1 MAESKSGKAT
11 PTAGKRRG
19 VLFDVDGTL
28 IDSSY
33 FHAMAWWQA
42 FRREGLDVQMSAI
55 HRCVGM
61 GGDKLI
67 QALVPGCSEDM
78 QEDLKS
84 AHGAVF
90 STFWPALRTFDA
102 ARELLSAISESG
114 LAVGL
119 ASSAQERDLE
129 VSRQLLDG
137 GSSSGES
144 SDGGGAAIDAWTSSN
159 DAKESKPE
167 PDILLACLEK
177 LELSPEDVVFIG
189 DAVWDV
195 KAGAAIGVPVI
206 GLLCGGIS
214 EAELREAGA
223 AEVYDN
229 PRHLLEQLE
238 SSIIGRLTEG
248 QPGA

>member
-1 MAESKSGKAT
+1 MLTVAGSKK
-11 PTAGKRRG
+11 RG

-33 FHAMAWWQA
+33 FHAFAWWQA
-42 FRREGLDVQMSAI
+42 FRREDMDVQISDI

-67 QALVPGCSEDM
+67 QQLVPDCTEEL
-78 QEDLKS
+78 QEGLKS

-90 STFWPALRTFDA
+90 STFWPSLRTFDA
-102 ARELLSAISESG
+102 ARDLLAACSDAG

-129 VSRQLLDG
+129 VSRRLLDA
-137 GSSSGES
+137 GSS
-144 SDGGGAAIDAWTSSN
+144 IDAWTSSN
-159 DAKESKPE
+159 DAEESKPA
-167 PDILLACLEK
+167 PDILLACIEK
-177 LELSPEDVVFIG
+177 LELKPEDVVFVG

-195 KAGAAIGVPVI
+195 KAASSIGVPAI
-206 GLLCGGIS
+206 ALTCGGIS
-214 EAELREAGA
+214 EGELREAGA

-229 PRHLLEQLE
+229 PRHLLEHLE
-238 SSIIGRLTEG
+238 GSAIGRLASGLES
-248 QPGA
+248 

>member
-1 MAESKSGKAT
+1 VAADVKSQK
-11 PTAGKRRG
+11 KRG

-42 FRREGLDVQMSAI
+42 FRREGLDIEMSAI
-55 HRCVGM
+55 HRRVGM

-67 QALVPGCSEDM
+67 QSLVPDCTDEM

-90 STFWPALRTFDA
+90 STFWPTLRPFDSARDLLA
-102 ARELLSAISESG
+102 ACSDAG

-119 ASSAQERDLE
+119 ASSAQERDLD
-129 VSRQLLDG
+129 VSRHLLDA
-137 GSSSGES
+137 GSS
-144 SDGGGAAIDAWTSSN
+144 IDAWTSSS
-159 DAKESKPE
+159 DAEESKPA
-167 PDILLACLEK
+167 PDILVACLEK
-177 LELSPEDVVFIG
+177 LGVSPEDAVFVG

-195 KAGAAIGVPVI
+195 KAGAAIGVPVVA
-206 GLLCGGIS
+206 LTCGGIS
-214 EAELREAGA
+214 EAELRDAGA

-229 PRHLLEQLE
+229 PQHLLERLE
-238 SSIIGRLTEG
+238 TSLIGKLIGRG
-248 QPGA
+248 QGD

>member
-1 MAESKSGKAT
+1 MATDEAT
-11 PTAGKRRG
+11 KKKRG

-42 FRREGLDVQMSAI
+42 FRREGLDVEMSAI
-55 HRCVGM
+55 HRRVGM
-61 GGDKLI
+61 GGDRLV
-67 QALVPGCSEDM
+67 QSLVPDCPEDM

-90 STFWPALRTFDA
+90 STFWPALRTFDSVRDLLA
-102 ARELLSAISESG
+102 ACSDAG

-129 VSRQLLDG
+129 VSRHLLDA
-137 GSSSGES
+137 GSS
-144 SDGGGAAIDAWTSSN
+144 IDAWTSSN
-159 DAKESKPE
+159 DAKQSKPA
-167 PDILLACLEK
+167 PDILEACLEK
-177 LELSPEDVVFIG
+177 LGLGPEDVVFVG

-206 GLLCGGIS
+206 ALTCGGIS
-214 EAELREAGA
+214 EAELRDAGA

-229 PRHLLEQLE
+229 PRHLLEHLE
-238 SSIIGRLTEG
+238 TSIIGQLMAGSRDT
-248 QPGA
+248 

>member
-1 MAESKSGKAT
+1 MASDSRSGK
-11 PTAGKRRG
+11 KRG

-33 FHAMAWWQA
+33 FHAIAWWQA
-42 FRREGLDVQMSAI
+42 FRREGLDIQISAI

-67 QALVPGCSEDM
+67 EHLVPDCAQAT
-78 QEDLKS
+78 QEALKS

-90 STFWPALRTFDA
+90 STFWPSLRPFDSARDLLA
-102 ARELLSAISESG
+102 ACADAG

-119 ASSAQERDLE
+119 ASSAQQRDLN
-129 VSRQLLDG
+129 VTRRVLDA
-137 GSSSGES
+137 
-144 SDGGGAAIDAWTSSN
+144 DTAIDAWTSSN
-159 DAKESKPE
+159 DAEESKPA

-177 LELSPEDVVFIG
+177 LELSPADVVYVG

-195 KAGAAIGVPVI
+195 LAASAIGVPAI
-206 GLLCGGIS
+206 ALTCGGIS

-229 PRHLLEQLE
+229 PRHLLENLE
-238 SSIIGRLTEG
+238 SSAIGKLSAG
-248 QPGA
+248 QLSGEDAGPGGAGL

>member
-1 MAESKSGKAT
+1 MKSQK
-11 PTAGKRRG
+11 KRA

-42 FRREGLDVQMSAI
+42 FRREGLDIEVSAI
-55 HRCVGM
+55 HRRVGM

-67 QALVPGCSEDM
+67 QSLVPDCTDEM

-90 STFWPALRTFDA
+90 STFWPTLRPFDSARDLLA
-102 ARELLSAISESG
+102 ACSDAG

-119 ASSAQERDLE
+119 ASSAQQRDLD
-129 VSRQLLDG
+129 VSRHLLDA
-137 GSSSGES
+137 GSS
-144 SDGGGAAIDAWTSSN
+144 IDAWTSSN
-159 DAKESKPE
+159 DAEESKPA
-167 PDILLACLEK
+167 PDILVACLEK
-177 LELSPEDVVFIG
+177 LGVDPEDAVFVG

-195 KAGAAIGVPVI
+195 KAGAAIGVPVVA
-206 GLLCGGIS
+206 LTCGGIS
-214 EAELREAGA
+214 EAELRDAGA

-229 PRHLLEQLE
+229 PQHLLEHLE
-238 SSIIGRLTEG
+238 TSLIGKLSGR
-248 QPGA
+248 AS

>member
-1 MAESKSGKAT
+1 MSTSANARSKK
-11 PTAGKRRG
+11 RG

-33 FHAMAWWQA
+33 FHAFAWWQA
-42 FRREGLDVQMSAI
+42 FRREGLDIQVSDI

-67 QALVPGCSEDM
+67 QHLVPDCPEGM
-78 QEDLKS
+78 REDLKS

-90 STFWPALRTFDA
+90 STFWPSLRAFDSARDLLA
-102 ARELLSAISESG
+102 ACSDAG

-129 VSRQLLDG
+129 VSRRVLDAG
-137 GSSSGES
+137 TS
-144 SDGGGAAIDAWTSSN
+144 IHAWTSSN
-159 DAKESKPE
+159 DAEESKPA
-167 PDILLACLEK
+167 PDILLACLKK
-177 LELSPEDVVFIG
+177 LDLNPQDVVFVG

-195 KAGAAIGVPVI
+195 KAASAIGIPAI
-206 GLLCGGIS
+206 ALTCGGIS
-214 EAELREAGA
+214 EAELRDAGA

-229 PRHLLEQLE
+229 PRHLLESLE
-238 SSIIGRLTEG
+238 SSALGRLAAG
-248 QPGA
+248 R

>member
-1 MAESKSGKAT
+1 VASDSKSGQKH
-11 PTAGKRRG
+11 G

-33 FHAMAWWQA
+33 FHAIAWWQA
-42 FRREGLDVQMSAI
+42 FRREGLDTQISAI

-67 QALVPGCSEDM
+67 EHLVPDCTQDM

-90 STFWPALRTFDA
+90 STYWPSLRPFDSARDLLA
-102 ARELLSAISESG
+102 ACADAG

-119 ASSAQERDLE
+119 ASSAQERDLN
-129 VSRQLLDG
+129 VARRLLDAG
-137 GSSSGES
+137 TT
-144 SDGGGAAIDAWTSSN
+144 IDAWTSSN
-159 DAKESKPE
+159 DAEESKPA

-177 LELSPEDVVFIG
+177 LELSAADVVYVG

-195 KAGAAIGVPVI
+195 LAAAAIGVPAI
-206 GLLCGGIS
+206 ALTCGGIS

-229 PRHLLEQLE
+229 PRHLLENLE
-238 SSIIGRLTEG
+238 SSAIGKLSAG
-248 QPGA
+248 QLSGGVTGPGGAEP

>member
-1 MAESKSGKAT
+1 MATGSKSVK
-11 PTAGKRRG
+11 KRG

-33 FHAMAWWQA
+33 FHALAWWQA
-42 FRREGLDVQMSAI
+42 FRREGLDIQVSAI

-67 QALVPGCSEDM
+67 EHLVPGCAEDV

-90 STFWPALRTFDA
+90 STFWPSLRPFDA
-102 ARELLSAISESG
+102 ARDLLAACSGAG

-119 ASSAQERDLE
+119 ASSAQARDLD
-129 VSRQLLDG
+129 VSRRLLDAG
-137 GSSSGES
+137 TS
-144 SDGGGAAIDAWTSSN
+144 IDAWTSSN
-159 DAKESKPE
+159 DAEESKPA

-177 LELSPEDVVFIG
+177 LDLSPEDVVFVG

-195 KAGAAIGVPVI
+195 KAAAAIGVPAI
-206 GLLCGGIS
+206 ALTCGGIS

-223 AEVYDN
+223 AEVYEN
-229 PRHLLEQLE
+229 PRHLLENFPDSALGKLSSRE
-238 SSIIGRLTEG
+238 SAVRP
-248 QPGA
+248 PGF

>member
-1 MAESKSGKAT
+1 VASDSKSGQKH
-11 PTAGKRRG
+11 G

-33 FHAMAWWQA
+33 FHAIAWWQA
-42 FRREGLDVQMSAI
+42 FRREGLDIQISAI

-67 QALVPGCSEDM
+67 EHLVPDCTQDM

-90 STFWPALRTFDA
+90 STYWPSLRPFDSARDLLA
-102 ARELLSAISESG
+102 ACADAG

-119 ASSAQERDLE
+119 ASSAQERDLN
-129 VSRQLLDG
+129 VARRLLDAG
-137 GSSSGES
+137 TT
-144 SDGGGAAIDAWTSSN
+144 IDAWTSSN
-159 DAKESKPE
+159 DAEESKPA

-177 LELSPEDVVFIG
+177 LELSASDVVYVG

-195 KAGAAIGVPVI
+195 LAAAAIGVPAI
-206 GLLCGGIS
+206 ALTCGGIS

-229 PRHLLEQLE
+229 PRHLLENLE
-238 SSIIGRLTEG
+238 SSAIGKLSAG
-248 QPGA
+248 QLSGGVTGPGGAEP

>member
-1 MAESKSGKAT
+1 MAAEVKSQKTRA
-11 PTAGKRRG
+11 

-42 FRREGLDVQMSAI
+42 FRREGLDIEMSAI
-55 HRCVGM
+55 HRRVGM

-67 QALVPGCSEDM
+67 QSLVPDCTDEM

-90 STFWPALRTFDA
+90 STFWPTLRPFDSACDLLA
-102 ARELLSAISESG
+102 ACSNAG

-119 ASSAQERDLE
+119 ASSAQERDLD
-129 VSRQLLDG
+129 VSRHLLDA
-137 GSSSGES
+137 GSS
-144 SDGGGAAIDAWTSSN
+144 IDAWTSSD
-159 DAKESKPE
+159 DAEESKPA
-167 PDILLACLEK
+167 PDILMACLEK
-177 LELSPEDVVFIG
+177 LGVDPEDAVFVG

-195 KAGAAIGVPVI
+195 KAGAAIGVPVVA
-206 GLLCGGIS
+206 LTCGGIS
-214 EAELREAGA
+214 EAELRDAGA

-229 PRHLLEQLE
+229 PQQLLEHLE
-238 SSIIGRLTEG
+238 TSLIGKLSGRG
-248 QPGA
+248 S

>member
-1 MAESKSGKAT
+1 MAGAKK
-11 PTAGKRRG
+11 RG

-33 FHAMAWWQA
+33 FHAFAWWQA
-42 FRREGLDVQMSAI
+42 FRREDMDVQISDI

-67 QALVPGCSEDM
+67 RQLVPDCTEEL

-90 STFWPALRTFDA
+90 STFWPSLRTFDA
-102 ARELLSAISESG
+102 ARDLLAACSDAG

-129 VSRQLLDG
+129 VSRRLLDA
-137 GSSSGES
+137 GS
-144 SDGGGAAIDAWTSSN
+144 AIDAWTSSN
-159 DAKESKPE
+159 DAEESKPA
-167 PDILLACLEK
+167 PDILLACIEK
-177 LELSPEDVVFIG
+177 LELKPEDVVFVG

-195 KAGAAIGVPVI
+195 KAASSIGVPAI
-206 GLLCGGIS
+206 ALTCGGIS
-214 EAELREAGA
+214 EGELREAGA

-229 PRHLLEQLE
+229 PRHLLEHLE
-238 SSIIGRLTEG
+238 GSAIGRLASG
-248 QPGA
+248 L

>member
-1 MAESKSGKAT
+1 MASDAKSGRK
-11 PTAGKRRG
+11 RG

-33 FHAMAWWQA
+33 FHALAWWQA
-42 FRREGLDVQMSAI
+42 FRREGLDIQVSAI

-61 GGDKLI
+61 GGEKLI
-67 QALVPGCSEDM
+67 ERLVPGCGKDM

-90 STFWPALRTFDA
+90 STFWPSLRPFDA
-102 ARELLSAISESG
+102 ARNLLAACSDAG

-119 ASSAQERDLE
+119 ASSAQERDLD
-129 VSRQLLDG
+129 VSRRLLDAG
-137 GSSSGES
+137 MS
-144 SDGGGAAIDAWTSSN
+144 IDAWTSSN
-159 DAKESKPE
+159 DAAEGKPA

-177 LELSPEDVVFIG
+177 LDLSPADVIFVG

-195 KAGAAIGVPVI
+195 LAAAAIGVPAI
-206 GLLCGGIS
+206 ALTCGGIS
-214 EAELREAGA
+214 EAELRDAGA

-229 PRHLLEQLE
+229 PRHLLENLG
-238 SSIIGRLTEG
+238 SSAIGKLSAGE
-248 QPGA
+248 PGP

>member
-1 MAESKSGKAT
+1 MAGSKK
-11 PTAGKRRG
+11 RG

-33 FHAMAWWQA
+33 FHAFAWWQA
-42 FRREGLDVQMSAI
+42 FRREDMDVQISDI

-67 QALVPGCSEDM
+67 QQLVPDCTEEL

-90 STFWPALRTFDA
+90 STFWPSLRTFDA
-102 ARELLSAISESG
+102 ARDLLAACSDAG

-129 VSRQLLDG
+129 VSRRLLDA
-137 GSSSGES
+137 GSS
-144 SDGGGAAIDAWTSSN
+144 IDAWTSSN
-159 DAKESKPE
+159 DAEESKPA
-167 PDILLACLEK
+167 PDILLACIEK
-177 LELSPEDVVFIG
+177 LELKPEDVVFVG

-195 KAGAAIGVPVI
+195 KAASSIGVPAI
-206 GLLCGGIS
+206 ALTCGGIS
-214 EAELREAGA
+214 EGELRDAGA

-229 PRHLLEQLE
+229 PRHLLEHLE
-238 SSIIGRLTEG
+238 GSAIGRLASGLES
-248 QPGA
+248 

>member
-1 MAESKSGKAT
+1 VKK
-11 PTAGKRRG
+11 RG

-33 FHAMAWWQA
+33 FHALAWWQA
-42 FRREGLDVQMSAI
+42 FRREGLDIQVSAI

-67 QALVPGCSEDM
+67 EHLVPGCAKDI

-90 STFWPALRTFDA
+90 STFWPSLRPFDA
-102 ARELLSAISESG
+102 ARDLLAACSDAG

-119 ASSAQERDLE
+119 ASSAQERDLD
-129 VSRQLLDG
+129 VSRRLLDAG
-137 GSSSGES
+137 TS
-144 SDGGGAAIDAWTSSN
+144 IDAWTSSN
-159 DAKESKPE
+159 DAKESKPA

-177 LELSPEDVVFIG
+177 LDLSPEDVVFVG

-195 KAGAAIGVPVI
+195 KAAAAIGVPAVA
-206 GLLCGGIS
+206 LTCGGIS

-229 PRHLLEQLE
+229 PRHLLENFQASALGKLRSRE
-238 SSIIGRLTEG
+238 PTVRP
-248 QPGA
+248 PGF

>member
-1 MAESKSGKAT
+1 MAADSKSGK
-11 PTAGKRRG
+11 KRG

-33 FHAMAWWQA
+33 FHALAWWQA
-42 FRREGLDVQMSAI
+42 FRREGLDIQISAI

-67 QALVPGCSEDM
+67 DHLVPECSKDM

-90 STFWPALRTFDA
+90 ATFWPSLRPFDS
-102 ARELLSAISESG
+102 ARDLLSACSDAG

-119 ASSAQERDLE
+119 ASSAQERDLN
-129 VSRQLLDG
+129 VTRRLLDAG
-137 GSSSGES
+137 TS
-144 SDGGGAAIDAWTSSN
+144 IDAWTSSN
-159 DAKESKPE
+159 DADESKPA

-177 LELSPEDVVFIG
+177 LGLRPADVVYVG

-195 KAGAAIGVPVI
+195 KAAAAIGVPAI
-206 GLLCGGIS
+206 ALTCGGIS
-214 EAELREAGA
+214 EAELRDAGA
-223 AEVYDN
+223 AEVYEN
-229 PRHLLEQLE
+229 PRHLLENLK
-238 SSIIGRLTEG
+238 SSAIGKLSAGKLGGEDSG
-248 QPGA
+248 PGGR

>member
-1 MAESKSGKAT
+1 MSTSAKPHSRK
-11 PTAGKRRG
+11 RG

-33 FHAMAWWQA
+33 FHALAWWQA
-42 FRREGLDVQMSAI
+42 FRREGLDIEMSAI
-55 HRCVGM
+55 HRLVGM
-61 GGDKLI
+61 GGDRLI
-67 QALVPGCSEDM
+67 QNLVPDCSEDM

-90 STFWPALRTFDA
+90 STFWPTLRAFDSVRDLLA
-102 ARELLSAISESG
+102 ACSGKG

-119 ASSAQERDLE
+119 ASSAQERDLD
-129 VSRQLLDG
+129 VSRGVIDA
-137 GSSSGES
+137 GSS
-144 SDGGGAAIDAWTSSN
+144 IDAWTSSN
-159 DAKESKPE
+159 DAKESKPA
-167 PDILLACLEK
+167 PDILVACLKK
-177 LELSPEDVVFIG
+177 LDVSPEDAVFVG

-206 GLLCGGIS
+206 ALTCGGIS

-229 PRHLLEQLE
+229 PRHLLQHLKT
-238 SSIIGRLTEG
+238 SLIGKLAAGR
-248 QPGA
+248 

>member
-1 MAESKSGKAT
+1 MKT
-11 PTAGKRRG
+11 RG

-33 FHAMAWWQA
+33 FHALAWWQA
-42 FRREGLDVQMSAI
+42 FRREGLDIQVSAI

-67 QALVPGCSEDM
+67 EHLAPGCAEDV

-90 STFWPALRTFDA
+90 STFWPSLRPFDA
-102 ARELLSAISESG
+102 ARDLLAACSDAG

-119 ASSAQERDLE
+119 ASSAQARDLD
-129 VSRQLLDG
+129 VSRRLLDAG
-137 GSSSGES
+137 TS
-144 SDGGGAAIDAWTSSN
+144 IDAWTSSN
-159 DAKESKPE
+159 DAEESKPA

-177 LELSPEDVVFIG
+177 LDLSPEDVVFVG

-195 KAGAAIGVPVI
+195 KAAAAIGVPAI
-206 GLLCGGIS
+206 GLTCGGIS

-229 PRHLLEQLE
+229 PRHLLESFAGSALGKL
-238 SSIIGRLTEG
+238 SSREPTVRP
-248 QPGA
+248 PGS

>member
-1 MAESKSGKAT
+1 MMPGSKPGK
-11 PTAGKRRG
+11 KRG

-33 FHAMAWWQA
+33 FHALAWWQA
-42 FRREGLDVQMSAI
+42 FRREGLDIQISAI

-67 QALVPGCSEDM
+67 EHLVPGCTKDM

-90 STFWPALRTFDA
+90 STFWPSLRPFDSARDLLA
-102 ARELLSAISESG
+102 ACSGAG

-119 ASSAQERDLE
+119 ASSAQERDLD
-129 VSRQLLDG
+129 VTRRLLDAG
-137 GSSSGES
+137 TS
-144 SDGGGAAIDAWTSSN
+144 IDAWTSSN
-159 DAKESKPE
+159 DAEESKPA
-167 PDILLACLEK
+167 PDILLACLDK
-177 LELSPEDVVFIG
+177 LGLSPADVVFVG

-195 KAGAAIGVPVI
+195 LAAAAIGVPAI
-206 GLLCGGIS
+206 ALTCGGIS

-229 PRHLLEQLE
+229 PRHLLENLE
-238 SSIIGRLTEG
+238 SSAIGKLS
-248 QPGA
+248 A

>member
-1 MAESKSGKAT
+1 MAADKTTQK
-11 PTAGKRRG
+11 KRG

-42 FRREGLDVQMSAI
+42 FRREGLDIEMSAI
-55 HRCVGM
+55 HRRVGM
-61 GGDKLI
+61 GGGDRLI
-67 QALVPGCSEDM
+67 QSLVPDCSEDM

-90 STFWPALRTFDA
+90 STFWPTLRTFESVRDLLAACSDA
-102 ARELLSAISESG
+102 G

-129 VSRQLLDG
+129 VSRHLLDA
-137 GSSSGES
+137 GSS
-144 SDGGGAAIDAWTSSN
+144 IDAWTSSN
-159 DAKESKPE
+159 DAKESKPA
-167 PDILLACLEK
+167 PDILEACLEK
-177 LELSPEDVVFIG
+177 LGLSPEDVVFVG

-195 KAGAAIGVPVI
+195 KAGSAIGIPVI
-206 GLLCGGIS
+206 ALTCGGIS
-214 EAELREAGA
+214 EAELRDAGA

-229 PRHLLEQLE
+229 PRHLLENLE
-238 SSIIGRLTEG
+238 TSMIGKLMAGSRD
-248 QPGA
+248 A